1 MTLTKREIVIML
13 FGVLMAIT
21 GAMGVAEKQGEFT
34 IGVSAV
40 MVGVAAFLVLLLYIR
55 VWRDGPYRIYGLVVC
70 GYFVF
75 ANMLAIVRQ
84 GSAPKYII
92 YEIIF
97 MAALI
102 WPIVVAPWPEPPKT
116 DQS

>member
-1 MTLTKREIVIML
+1 MTLSKRDIVIML

-21 GAMGVAEKQGEFT
+21 GAMGVAEKQGEFS

-40 MVGVAAFLVLLLYIR
+40 MVSVTAFLVLLLYIR
-55 VWRDGPYRIYGLVVC
+55 VWRDGPFRLYGVIVC

-84 GSAPKYII
+84 GSAPKFII

-102 WPIVVAPWPEPPKT
+102 WPVVVAPWPEPPRK
-116 DQS
+116 DEP